1 METGYR
7 LAVVQDLL
15 PVKNVIVGPFCM
27 QVLIFVTPLLT
38 LLENKRLKLQVLV
51 AASVSNDVAV
61 NQTEITPIPLSYK
74 RIVTF

>member
-1 METGYR
+1 
-7 LAVVQDLL
+7 
-15 PVKNVIVGPFCM
+15 M